1 MDIKS
6 TTVICV
12 KRDSV
17 VAMGGDGQITF
28 GTTYVLKSGA
38 NKIRK
43 LADGRVLAG
52 FAGAV
57 SDALSLLQRFESKL
71 EEYRGNLQKAAVE
84 LARDWRTDKV
94 LRHLEAQLIVAD
106 KEKILLISGTGDVIE
121 PDEGV
126 IAIGSGAPYAMAA
139 AKALLRETQLSAEE
153 IVKKSLEIA
162 SEICIYT
169 NKNIRIEVLKV

>member
-28 GTTYVLKSGA
+28 ATTYVLKSGA
-38 NKIRK
+38 NKIRR
-43 LADGRVLAG
+43 LADGKVLAG

-57 SDALSLLQRFESKL
+57 SDALALLQRFEGKL

-139 AKALLRETQLSAEE
+139 AKALLRETDLSAEE

-169 NKNIRIEVLKV
+169 NKNIKIEVLKG

>member
-6 TTVICV
+6 TTIVCV
-12 KRDSV
+12 KRGDT
-17 VAMGGDGQITF
+17 VAIGGDGQVTF
-28 GTTYVLKSGA
+28 GSSYVLKSNA

-57 SDALSLLQRFESKL
+57 SDALALLQRFEGKL

-84 LARDWRTDKV
+84 LAKDWRTDKV

-106 KEKILLISGTGDVIE
+106 KTKILLISGNGDVIE

-126 IAIGSGAPYAMAA
+126 IAIGSGAPYALAA
-139 AKALLRETQLSAEE
+139 AKALIRETQLSAEE
-153 IVKKSLEIA
+153 IVRKSLEIA

-169 NKNIRIEVLKV
+169 NKNFKIEVLKG